1 MRNSLYRVRNL
12 SLLIWL
18 LFSCKNSIVS
28 EKSIDL
34 YALSGS
40 SNVYR
45 LSEISEKIDFIFL
58 ETSDS
63 CLLKATRKIICRN
76 GMYFIESGSRIYL
89 FSSNGSFLNSIGK
102 IGRGPDEYISLNDF
116 DVSSDGNT
124 LALLTNPN
132 RKVFLFKSTGEILRS
147 FPVDKQA
154 ISIAFAKEV
163 IVTHSDNH
171 SFSAEYS
178 FCFYSANGDLIRY
191 FPNRHPYGKE
201 EEATEVFFSPNSCL
215 FYKNNGYLFAK
226 ELHGDTIYKLDDTI
240 LSPSFVLSTEPRR
253 YTSEIRFEA
262 KNPREYIIVN
272 NLYEFGNNLVV
283 DFSFLGKVS
292 LLFHDK
298 VTENNLVID
307 IKPGIE
313 DDVVSGPSIKRFFP
327 GNDEYLLFFVSAAD
341 FVDFLKK
348 NREISEKYMRQS
360 PTLNENSNPVIAR
373 FRFKYPK

>member
-1 MRNSLYRVRNL
+1 
-12 SLLIWL
+12 
-18 LFSCKNSIVS
+18 
-28 EKSIDL
+28 
-34 YALSGS
+34 
-40 SNVYR
+40 
-45 LSEISEKIDFIFL
+45 
-58 ETSDS
+58 
-63 CLLKATRKIICRN
+63 
-76 GMYFIESGSRIYL
+76 
-89 FSSNGSFLNSIGK
+89 
-102 IGRGPDEYISLNDF
+102 
-116 DVSSDGNT
+116 
-124 LALLTNPN
+124 
-132 RKVFLFKSTGEILRS
+132 
-147 FPVDKQA
+147 VDKQA